1 MISDEQFE
9 GLRQDGWVL
18 FPGAVSSDLVTRAID
33 AIKADCA
40 HNYDPTR
47 QREYDN
53 ISFCPDLRDK
63 PAISELLT
71 HSTGKPSWSRSSVG
85 MRLDFPPDRSR

>member
-1 MISDEQFE
+1 MIRDEQFE
-9 GLRQDGWVL
+9 RLRQDGWVL

-40 HNYDPTR
+40 HNYDPRR

-71 HSTGKPSWSRSSVG
+71 HSTGRTILERVLGG